1 MVNNDAPPP
10 GEHANENYAREIMQL
25 FTLGLNQLNPDGTP
39 VLDGNGNPVPTYT
52 QNDVMDL
59 GRAFTGWTYPVT
71 PGKSSQNHN
80 PQYYGG
86 SMIAVESLHDFGPK
100 TILGQSIP
108 AGQSAE
114 QDLASALGIIFNH
127 PNVGPFVAKQM
138 IEHLVTSNP
147 SPAYVQ
153 RVATAFS
160 TGTFNSYG
168 SGKRGDMQAM
178 VAAILLDPEA
188 RRGDNPATVVVTDGK
203 LREPVVLIASIA
215 RAFHAKTDAGGLSNW
230 SANMSQ
236 DIFNPSTVFN
246 FFPPVNPIA
255 GTSLN
260 GPEFAIFD
268 TNTSL
273 ARMNFINA
281 AVYQALGQFTT
292 LDFSP
297 VITAGT
303 TDQMVA
309 WLDALFLHSS
319 TPTQM
324 KQTILTA
331 LAALDPADTTGQA
344 RAAIYLYLSSSMY
357 QTQH

>member
-1 MVNNDAPPP
+1 MV
-10 GEHANENYAREIMQL
+10 
-25 FTLGLNQLNPDGTP
+25 
-39 VLDGNGNPVPTYT
+39 
-52 QNDVMDL
+52 
-59 GRAFTGWTYPVT
+59 
-71 PGKSSQNHN
+71 
-80 PQYYGG
+80 
-86 SMIAVESLHDFGPK
+86 AVESLHDSGQK
-100 TILGQSIP
+100 TILGQTIP

-153 RVATAFS
+153 RVATAFN

-178 VAAILLDPEA
+178 IAAILLDPEA

-215 RAFHAKTDAGGLSNW
+215 RAFHAKTDAGGLANW
-230 SANMSQ
+230 SSNMSQ
-236 DIFNPSTVFN
+236 DIFNPATVFN

-255 GTSLN
+255 GTTLN

-281 AVYQALGQFTT
+281 AVYQALGQNTT
-292 LDFSP
+292 LNFSP

-303 TDQMVA
+303 SDQMVA
-309 WLDALFLHSS
+309 WLDTLFLHGS

-331 LAALDPADTTGQA
+331 VAAVDPTDTTGQA
-344 RAAIYLYLSSSMY
+344 QAAIYLYLSSSMY
-357 QTQH
+357 EVQH